1 MKENQIIDEVPSEVP
16 VTGKNSNDRAVFR
29 CLLIAGATV
38 LVPIFLGR
46 FWRNEPLA
54 RACIESAENIGF
66 LLFLL
71 VGAAVLGKGNA
82 YPGLAVIGGTE
93 IILFIIA

>member
-1 MKENQIIDEVPSEVP
+1 MNENPIADEVPADVP
-16 VTGKNSNDRAVFR
+16 VKARISNDRAVFR

-71 VGAAVLGKGNA
+71 VGVAVLGKGNA